1 MRDREK
7 RNKKAL
13 KRELALK
20 IAEISI
26 VIFLGAS
33 LMDSFHVVSK
43 HNFIEN

>member
-20 IAEISI
+20 IAEILI
-26 VIFLGAS
+26 VIFLEAR
-33 LMDSFHVVSK
+33 LIDRFHVVSK